1 MEDLNVSD
9 NDLGEVVSELMGAV
23 VARIKAVDLTDI
35 SLNSSQVTDI
45 CHAIQAA
52 DEELELE
59 DLCMPMMVDEL
70 SQVDNDL
77 LAGAVV
83 RIRDVNMI
91 TNSPLSKAQTTTIFH
106 AILAEKAG
114 LIILIFKTPL
124 PPFPS
129 HKCLTFFAFCIC
141 ASPLIIYLFVYF
153 SLKIPSIF
161 LPNASPT
168 KVRKDCLTNFG
179 KYSPLREGA
188 GYEATYHVQTKRCE
202 KRSYRCCPCEEVCF
216 LYLKAKHDRL
226 GAEQMIASV
235 VLKS

>member
-1 MEDLNVSD
+1 MENLNVGRNYLGEVDSELMGGAVARMKTVSLRYTYLKSSQATAIFQAILSQEDLELEDLNVSD
-9 NDLGEVVSELMGAV
+9 NDLGEVDSELMGAV

-59 DLCMPMMVDEL
+59 DLRMPMMVDEL

-91 TNSPLSKAQTTTIFH
+91 TDSPLSKAQTTTIFH

-114 LIILIFKTPL
+114 LIILI
-124 PPFPS
+124 
-129 HKCLTFFAFCIC
+129 
-141 ASPLIIYLFVYF
+141 
-153 SLKIPSIF
+153 
-161 LPNASPT
+161 
-168 KVRKDCLTNFG
+168 
-179 KYSPLREGA
+179 
-188 GYEATYHVQTKRCE
+188 
-202 KRSYRCCPCEEVCF
+202 
-216 LYLKAKHDRL
+216 
-226 GAEQMIASV
+226 
-235 VLKS
+235 

>member
-1 MEDLNVSD
+1 MLENLNVGRNYLGEVDSELMGGAVARMKTVSLRYTYLKSCQATAIFQAILSQEDLKLENLNVGGNDLGEVNSELMGGAVARIKMVSLRNTSMETSQATAIFQAILSQEDLELEDLNVSD
-9 NDLGEVVSELMGAV
+9 NDLGEVDSELMGAV

-59 DLCMPMMVDEL
+59 DLRMPMMVEEL

-91 TNSPLSKAQTTTIFH
+91 TDSPLSKAQTTTIFH

-114 LIILIFKTPL
+114 LIILI
-124 PPFPS
+124 
-129 HKCLTFFAFCIC
+129 
-141 ASPLIIYLFVYF
+141 
-153 SLKIPSIF
+153 
-161 LPNASPT
+161 
-168 KVRKDCLTNFG
+168 
-179 KYSPLREGA
+179 
-188 GYEATYHVQTKRCE
+188 
-202 KRSYRCCPCEEVCF
+202 
-216 LYLKAKHDRL
+216 
-226 GAEQMIASV
+226 
-235 VLKS
+235 